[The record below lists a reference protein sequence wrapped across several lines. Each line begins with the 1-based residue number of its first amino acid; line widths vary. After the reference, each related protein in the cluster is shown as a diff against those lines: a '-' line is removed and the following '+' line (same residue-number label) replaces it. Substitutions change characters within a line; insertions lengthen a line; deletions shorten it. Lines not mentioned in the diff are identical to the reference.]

1 MRCHGRFMITR
12 RLPTPAGQH
21 RSARTPSVLAGGAL
35 LLAGLCLI
43 SGCVSGIEATFAPY
57 VEHKRRAIITLRAQA
72 EAKQIWEACY
82 ESQHSESTA
91 ADAKHGFMTGYTE
104 TALGFVNSPPPVP
117 ARPCL
122 SVHTLAHTYPNAGA
136 WYSGY
141 HQGAAAAL
149 AKGVDQW
156 RLAPIDPGLL
166 YPKCGTEILNHSG
179 SNHSG
184 SNHPALN
191 PPSNQP
197 FEQSF
202 AHPLSQPLEEP
213 SDRPSG
219 KPSDEP
225 TSQPSDEPS
234 KRRLQSP
241 ADAMI
246 DQDQYRDQ
254 EKATESPSD
263 LPSPK
268 VPGAPPEQDKE
279 IIMKPRKTELIKN

>member
-1 MRCHGRFMITR
+1 MRCHDRFMITR
-12 RLPTPAGQH
+12 RLSTPVH
-21 RSARTPSVLAGGAL
+21 SRRSARPSSVLAGGAL

-57 VEHKRRAIITLRAQA
+57 LEHKRRAIITLRAQA

-82 ESQHSESTA
+82 EARHSDSTA
-91 ADAKHGFMTGYTE
+91 ADAKHGFMAGYTE
-104 TALGFVNSPPPVP
+104 TALGYVNSPPPVP

-141 HQGAAAAL
+141 HQGAAAAM

-166 YPKCGTEILNHSG
+166 YPQCGPESLNHY
-179 SNHSG
+179 G
-184 SNHPALN
+184 SNHPALT
-191 PPSNQP
+191 PPSNQV
-197 FEQSF
+197 FEQPL
-202 AHPLSQPLEEP
+202 AQPLSQPLEES
-213 SDRPSG
+213 SDRPSDD
-219 KPSDEP
+219 PSN
-225 TSQPSDEPS
+225 QPSDAAS

-246 DQDQYRDQ
+246 DQDEYRDQ

-268 VPGAPPEQDKE
+268 VPVAPPEQDTE
-279 IIMKPRKTELIKN
+279 IIMKPQKAELIKN